1 MNLLGIQALEKPTQ
15 LFRKKQT
22 KTICK
27 ALKYNTAILVNK
39 SSLKLLSYNLL
50 KINCTSPTFR
60 ELFSLIC

>member
-39 SSLKLLSYNLL
+39 S
-50 KINCTSPTFR
+50 
-60 ELFSLIC
+60 